1 MIVGVKVFS
10 PANKKEFKMYTL
22 RNVHAT
28 DFNDPTTLKMEVF
41 SQLGDE
47 VVCGTLDFDI
57 GYLVRNEKKWIH
69 NAEDARDA
77 LGSAKNEG
85 KLTLW
90 CTGVSPKSQAPGQ
103 KQPHAGPGP
112 SNEEPTKKEIEA
124 VFH

>member
-47 VVCGTLDFDI
+47 VVRGTLDFDI
-57 GYLVRNEKKWIH
+57 RYLVRNGYTMLKMLVMHWGQPKMEANLLYGVLALVQRVRPQDRSNHMQILELAMRSPQRKK
-69 NAEDARDA
+69 
-77 LGSAKNEG
+77 
-85 KLTLW
+85 
-90 CTGVSPKSQAPGQ
+90 
-103 KQPHAGPGP
+103 
-112 SNEEPTKKEIEA
+112 
-124 VFH
+124 